1 MRKILLNDRITL
13 KENKIIYINF
23 TFLAI
28 LYFIYNM
35 KDTVLTYSCA
45 LRNMTF
51 PRNKKVHNPANS
63 SFRNGGR
70 IKTLLY

>member
-1 MRKILLNDRITL
+1 M
-13 KENKIIYINF
+13 
-23 TFLAI
+23 FLAI

-51 PRNKKVHNPANS
+51 PRDRKVHNPANS